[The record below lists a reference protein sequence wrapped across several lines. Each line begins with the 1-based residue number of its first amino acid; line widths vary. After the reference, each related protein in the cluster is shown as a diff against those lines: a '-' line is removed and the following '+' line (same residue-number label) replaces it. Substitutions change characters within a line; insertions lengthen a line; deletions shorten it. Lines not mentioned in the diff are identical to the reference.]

1 MAPGFTYEFLPM
13 KTEPKFQPYIG
24 LEDHFQI
31 SAATFLNQLGALWFH
46 TPNGGLRDKNIARKF
61 KAMGLKPGVP
71 DILIWDQRRGYKG
84 FAVELK
90 CEYYAKGEATGRKN
104 TTTPEQDKWLS
115 ELQKLG
121 WKTLVTWSLDEFIFE
136 IEAYYGIKTMAQ
148 SLKT

>member
-71 DILIWDQRRGYKG
+71 DILIWDQRQGFSGY
-84 FAVELK
+84 AIELK
-90 CEYYAKGEATGRKN
+90 CGRN
-104 TTTPEQDKWLS
+104 TPTDEQAFWLNK
-115 ELQKLG
+115 LQSLG